1 MDVKT
6 DTGAIMAG
14 ESAQDL
20 ARRQRERAER
30 LLRSAERYE
39 QGAHGERATG
49 AILDELRQHGW
60 AVYHDVRWPGRPRA
74 NIDHVVVGPP
84 GVFVIDSKN
93 WSGRIDVFDQTFRHN
108 GRRQDKVVAS
118 AGDAALAVAA
128 LVGPDACATT
138 RSVLCFVRDEPIFG
152 WCHDVM
158 LCSTGN
164 LREILLSRPPVLTVE
179 QVHTTG
185 MELHLAFQGRVPGPV
200 SRAPHPVAS
209 TLVRQM
215 TAPRAPRV
223 RRRPSIAGPLIR
235 LGLFLVIGLVFAS
248 QLPRLGAFIG
258 EHATDSLTHQ
268 GATEY
273 RNCAALR
280 KDFPHGVGTR
290 SAVRRADGV
299 KNRPAVE
306 PNVYRANAALDV
318 DDDGLACEPRA
329 RRN

>member
-1 MDVKT
+1 
-6 DTGAIMAG
+6 MAG

-60 AVYHDVRWPGRPRA
+60 AVFHDVRWPGRPRA
-74 NIDHVVVGPP
+74 NIDHVAVGPS

-93 WSGRIDVFDQTFRHN
+93 WSGRIDVVDQTFRRN
-108 GRRQDKVVAS
+108 GRRQDKVVAA

-128 LVGPDACATT
+128 LVGPEACAST
-138 RSVLCFVRDEPIFG
+138 RSVLCFVRDEPLFG

-158 LCSTGN
+158 VCSTGN
-164 LREILLSRPPVLTVE
+164 LREILLTRTAVLTVD
-179 QVHTTG
+179 QVRTTG
-185 MELHLAFQGRVPGPV
+185 LGLHLGFQANVPTPG
-200 SRAPHPVAS
+200 SRAPRPVVS
-209 TLVRQM
+209 GLVRQM
-215 TAPRAPRV
+215 AAPRAPHARK
-223 RRRPSIAGPLIR
+223 RASIAGPLIR
-235 LGLFLVIGLVFAS
+235 LGLFLVLALVFIS
-248 QLPRLGAFIG
+248 QLPRLGAFVG
-258 EHATDSLTHQ
+258 EQVTNSLTHQ
-268 GATEY
+268 EATEY

-280 KDFPHGVGTR
+280 KDFPHGVGAR
-290 SAVRRADGV
+290 AAVRQAAA
-299 KNRPAVE
+299 KNGPAVE
-306 PNVYRANAALDV
+306 PKVYRANAALDV